1 MNDEV
6 RGEHD
11 EARSGESD
19 TGDNPAGDDQVDDDR
34 IDGEHDP
41 YAAATAAMSRGG
53 FTEDPVRVAA
63 RMDAGDPLVEL
74 ADRFAVPDDR
84 LYMDG
89 NSLGPASDAALASLE
104 RVVEEWR
111 ELLIGGWTDAEP
123 PWFDVGERL
132 GAALAPLVG
141 ARSEE
146 VVVGN
151 SITVN
156 IHTLVGTFLD
166 ALLAGDGPERADH
179 PAADGAWDTDV
190 DPAVL
195 VNELDFPSDHYA
207 IRAQLRQRGID
218 PDEKLRVVE
227 SRDGRTIDPRDVE
240 AALNAHDDVG
250 IVFMPTALY
259 RSGQLFDVDRI
270 ATAAHAHGAYAGVDA
285 AHSVGAV
292 PHTFDDA
299 GVDFAVWCTYKY
311 LNAGPGSV
319 GALFVAERHHER
331 TPALTGWW
339 GHEKA
344 TQFEMN
350 AQFTPAETAGAWQ
363 IGTPPLF
370 AAAPLEG
377 SIEVLREAGIDRV
390 RAKSLA
396 LTDFLIALVDERLEA
411 VSVGTPRGHDAR
423 GGHVALE
430 HPDARQLSEA
440 LTERGVVVD
449 FRPPNVVRV
458 CPAAPYTSFADV
470 LEVVDQI
477 ETILETG
484 AHEAYEV
491 SEGGVT

>member
-1 MNDEV
+1 MDDSHGV
-6 RGEHD
+6 
-11 EARSGESD
+11 
-19 TGDNPAGDDQVDDDR
+19 GD
-34 IDGEHDP
+34 DP
-41 YAAATAAMSRGG
+41 YAPAKAALDGGGFDSDPVETAARLD
-53 FTEDPVRVAA
+53 ED
-63 RMDAGDPLVEL
+63 DPLSGF
-74 ADRFAVPDDR
+74 ANRFSTPDDG

-89 NSLGPASDAALASLE
+89 NSLGPASDAALASLD
-104 RVVEEWR
+104 RVVDEWR
-111 ELLIGGWTDAEP
+111 ELLIGGWTDADP
-123 PWFDVGERL
+123 PWFEVGERI

-141 ARSEE
+141 ATSEE

-166 ALLAGDGPERADH
+166 ELLAGNGPDRAGST
-179 PAADGAWDTDV
+179 AADGSWDPDV
-190 DPAVL
+190 EPAVL

-227 SRDGRTIDPRDVE
+227 SRDGRTIDPADVE
-240 AALNAHDDVG
+240 AALEEHDDVG

-259 RSGQLFDVDRI
+259 RSGQLFDVERV
-270 ATAAHAHGAYAGVDA
+270 AGAAHDAGAYAGFDA

-292 PHTFDDA
+292 PHAFDDA

-311 LNAGPGSV
+311 LNAGPGAI
-319 GALFVAERHHER
+319 GALFVAERHHGL
-331 TPALTGWW
+331 TPALAGWW

-350 AQFTPAETAGAWQ
+350 LTYTPAESAGAWQ
-363 IGTPPLF
+363 IGTPPLL

-377 SIEVLREAGIDRV
+377 AVETLREAGIERI

-396 LTDFLIALVDERLEA
+396 LTDFLIAAVDELLPEVA
-411 VSVGTPRGHDAR
+411 VGTPRDRDAR

-430 HPDARQLSEA
+430 HPDAERLSRA
-440 LTERGVVVD
+440 LTDRGVVVD

-458 CPAAPYTSFADV
+458 CPAAPYTAFADV
-470 LEVVDQI
+470 LAVVDRI
-477 ETILETG
+477 GAILDAG
-484 AHEAYEV
+484 AHEEYAAN
-491 SEGGVT
+491 EGGVT